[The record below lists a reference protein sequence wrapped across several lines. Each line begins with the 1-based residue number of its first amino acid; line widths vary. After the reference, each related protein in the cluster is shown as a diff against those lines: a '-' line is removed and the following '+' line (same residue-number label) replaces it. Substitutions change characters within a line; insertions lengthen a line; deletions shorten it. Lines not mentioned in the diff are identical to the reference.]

1 VPPYG
6 QPTNTGPR
14 KQRRSFRQ
22 SFHQPLLIP
31 SGAAW
36 LDDQPDVSCKESTR
50 QYAVDEPLL
59 SCNSVPT
66 WERPVVPEA
75 DDRVVLAF
83 LACDRRRLG

>member
-1 VPPYG
+1 MV
-6 QPTNTGPR
+6 R
-14 KQRRSFRQ
+14 LSFRLSFRQ
-22 SFHQPLLIP
+22 ALLGHT
-31 SGAAW
+31 GAHW
-36 LDDQPDVSCKESTR
+36 LDEPPDVSCKDSTR
-50 QYAVDEPLL
+50 QYAVDGPLL